1 MQKAL
6 FYTHHVHHKVAKDL
20 IGCTVESLRSPSV
33 SDSWH
38 HRNGYTGS
46 VEAVEAFI
54 HHPKHGQIARLTH
67 IFNN

>member
-1 MQKAL
+1 MS
-6 FYTHHVHHKVAKDL
+6 KDL

-38 HRNGYTGS
+38 HRKGYIGA

-67 IFNN
+67 YF